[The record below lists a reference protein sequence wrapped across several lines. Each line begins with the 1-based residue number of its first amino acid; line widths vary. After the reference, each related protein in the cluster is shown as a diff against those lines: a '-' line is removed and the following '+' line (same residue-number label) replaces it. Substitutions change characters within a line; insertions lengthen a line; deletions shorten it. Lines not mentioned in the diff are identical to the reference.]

1 MTTRRINI
9 DAWKSLGPVASYNA
23 KKLASLCGV
32 SVRQLERD
40 FQSRTRGS
48 PKDWLT
54 KQRLEAAK
62 TGLLA
67 GRTVKETAF
76 DVGFGNPA
84 YFCRWFKVHVGL
96 SPGSFR
102 NANKKAIAFPNI

>member
-40 FQSRTRGS
+40 FRSHTKKS

-54 KQRLEAAK
+54 EQRLESAK
-62 TGLLA
+62 MGLMTG
-67 GRTVKETAF
+67 RSVKAIAF
-76 DVGFGNPA
+76 EAGFGSAA

-96 SPGSFR
+96 TPGSFQ
-102 NANKKAIAFPNI
+102 NIQRK